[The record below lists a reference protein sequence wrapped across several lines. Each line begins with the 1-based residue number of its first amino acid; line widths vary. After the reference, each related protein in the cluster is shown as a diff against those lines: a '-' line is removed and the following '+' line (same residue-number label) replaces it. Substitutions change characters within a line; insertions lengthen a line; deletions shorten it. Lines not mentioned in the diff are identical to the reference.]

1 MQTDTHTDYYNPLPH
16 TKGTNIFGVCLKQVT
31 CTCTCTVYVH
41 YSPNKL
47 TNSKANNA
55 LCVAVCTT
63 IIITDIYWWWYK
75 WFLKVWH
82 TQLHHK
88 VVNMMNLLILPLL
101 RGLQKPENLLLSIS
115 VIKQEN
121 YIIKLIITC
130 AILLYGDYII
140 IMTSWIFV
148 SWIKYDKKCK
158 VMVY

>member
-1 MQTDTHTDYYNPLPH
+1 MCRQTHIQTTIILCPTQRVLIYVYL
-16 TKGTNIFGVCLKQVT
+16 
-31 CTCTCTVYVH
+31 VYVSNKLHVHVHVLYIIH

-121 YIIKLIITC
+121 S
-130 AILLYGDYII
+130 II
-140 IMTSWIFV
+140 INLYLCYFTLWWLHTV
-148 SWIKYDKKCK
+148 
-158 VMVY
+158 